1 MWRRNFVSL
10 ADGQPLASEAL
21 IRWHHPDFVLLRPD
35 GFIPLAE
42 EMGLAPSIGEWA
54 ISQACR
60 EAATWPPDAGGTLTV
75 ALNVSPRQFEAGN
88 LVHIV
93 RKVLAAS
100 GLDPARLCIEIT
112 ERLMLEDSEKNL
124 AAIAE
129 LKARGIQIAIDDFGV
144 GYSSL
149 SYIRRFHPT
158 ELKIDC
164 SLMRRWCGRRLRWR
178 TA

>member
-1 MWRRNFVSL
+1 MP
-10 ADGQPLASEAL
+10 GAL
-21 IRWHHPDFVLLRPD
+21 I
-35 GFIPLAE
+35 
-42 EMGLAPSIGEWA
+42 
-54 ISQACR
+54 
-60 EAATWPPDAGGTLTV
+60 V

-100 GLDPARLCIEIT
+100 GLDPTRLCIAIT
-112 ERLMLEDSEKNL
+112 ERLMLDDSEKNL
-124 AAIAE
+124 ATIAE

-164 SLMRRWCGRRLRWR
+164 SLTRRIADDPGDAAVVQAAIAMAHSLKLRVVAKAWRRRHRGFCYRLKVAIWR
-178 TA
+178 RDFFSRSHSRRASSASG